1 MPNPTPQRITP
12 GRVMPRVGN
21 GNLIKTASVWD
32 EVTPIGEG
40 RDESL
45 KLLVFGD
52 SGSGK
57 TTFAATFPDPLLW
70 IQCSGSKN
78 PGELKSVDTPENAN
92 RIRKFTPKPSAGV
105 AASKKIHEVLGGV
118 ADKGFKTIVL
128 DHLSGLEDII
138 FCEVVG
144 MDEAPAQ
151 KSWGICS
158 QQQWGQIA
166 AQEKEIVRKL
176 LNLVGLNIVVLTQE
190 KVFKP
195 KDEGET
201 EEGVV
206 SLSESEGMGPKIG
219 PGVIPSMAA
228 WLRPALDYAVQTYK
242 APKIETITK
251 SMGEGKPPLKI
262 KKRLPGV
269 EYRIRV
275 EPHTVI
281 MTKFRMPAQR
291 SKALPGYIA
300 DPTYVK
306 LVKLIRG

>member
-1 MPNPTPQRITP
+1 
-12 GRVMPRVGN
+12 MPRTSN
-21 GNLIKTASVWD
+21 GNLIKTPSVWD

-45 KLLVFGD
+45 KVLVFGD
-52 SGSGK
+52 SGTGK

-92 RIRKFTPKPSAGV
+92 RIRKFTPKPSSGV
-105 AASKKIHEVLGGV
+105 VASKKIHDVLDGV
-118 ADKGFKTIVL
+118 VDKGFKTIVL

-166 AQEKEIVRKL
+166 AQEKEIVRKM
-176 LNLVGLNIVVLTQE
+176 LNLVGVNIVVLTQE
-190 KVFKP
+190 RIFKP
-195 KDEGET
+195 KEEGES
-201 EEGVV
+201 EEGIVTIT
-206 SLSESEGMGPKIG
+206 ESDALGPKIG

-228 WLRPALDYAVQTYK
+228 WLRPALDYAVQTFK
-242 APKIETITK
+242 APRYETVTK
-251 SMGEGKPPLKI
+251 SMGEGKQPIKI
-262 KKRLPGV
+262 QKRLPGV

-281 MTKFRMPAQR
+281 MTKFRIPA
-291 SKALPGYIA
+291 SKNKSLPSYIA
-300 DPTYVK
+300 DPTYAK
-306 LVKLIRG
+306 LVKLIKG